1 MTKRKS
7 ARFRVRQC
15 FILYPPDY
23 RAAFAFSA
31 IPYPQ
36 RQQFALRLTCR
47 FRQHDGL
54 TLFRMNFRTCRTPP
68 LRRRPHIHD
77 GPLLTVHT
85 WPHTFWF
92 KPVSTLGLS
101 SLTAFNQ
108 WFTYVGRHRSS
119 LAPLHLGA
127 GRFDLPS
134 RVGLPITSAG
144 TLSPELHTV
153 LLPAPHVRVGN
164 SRWNYRFRSGHKAS
178 CETEIHATFRSH

>member
-1 MTKRKS
+1 
-7 ARFRVRQC
+7 
-15 FILYPPDY
+15 
-23 RAAFAFSA
+23 
-31 IPYPQ
+31 
-36 RQQFALRLTCR
+36 
-47 FRQHDGL
+47 
-54 TLFRMNFRTCRTPP
+54 MNFRTCRTPP

-144 TLSPELHTV
+144 AFFPQPPTPLFSAPPVRGGERTPWRPWGGEEKTLKPHHLSP
-153 LLPAPHVRVGN
+153 PFSP
-164 SRWNYRFRSGHKAS
+164 F
-178 CETEIHATFRSH
+178 